1 MEKEIRVVIIEPGEP
16 SYQKTIPN
24 TLEAFQEI
32 VGGYIEVV
40 TFPDKCCMI
49 VNEEGKYK
57 GLPYNKLATHIY
69 KLKHNINDF
78 VVGTAIIADTREDEF
93 ISLDNLHTAL
103 YEELK

>member
-40 TFPDKCCMI
+40 SLSGNIRMI
-49 VNEEGKYK
+49 INEEGKLLS
-57 GLPYNKLATHIY
+57 LPKNRVATELYQSTTDYIA
-69 KLKHNINDF
+69 
-78 VVGTAIIADTREDEF
+78 GTAIITETRGEDF
-93 ISLDNLHTAL
+93 VSLDNVTTAF
-103 YEELK
+103 YEDLE